1 MKLDVRVAGHKVAS
15 LFREGDEFVL
25 LYAPGTAPEQLVSLT
40 MPVRA
45 RPWTWPRDLPPFFRQ
60 NLPEGYLLGVLQ
72 EAFGRFL
79 DGTDFSLLALVGGSG
94 IGRVTVV
101 PAGKTDSGPVTAFDL
116 AGVLHGDNT
125 EAAFEALV
133 RQHALQAVSG
143 VFPKFLEPGA
153 AAPDWPAAALAE
165 KTTLR
170 SGQHLIKGS
179 GARTPFLALNEH
191 YTLEVLRR
199 TGAMAVVDSTLS
211 DDGRVLVV
219 RRFDV
224 DAAGQPLCAV
234 EDLCGL
240 LGRPPAEKYAPTT
253 EQVISVAR
261 AYLVPAT
268 AQADLEQ
275 LGWLILSSYV
285 LRNADLHTKNIALR
299 YTHAGDVRLA
309 PAYDVV
315 TTEAYPEFAA
325 NPPGLMIEGKRSW
338 RAARTLERLFKTRLG
353 IAPRRY
359 QEMRAVLCEA
369 ATATGLE
376 LVALA
381 ATRQEWREVIGAM
394 LWAWV
399 RGIGEMGVP
408 PEAAGTLTRALAET
422 GMEEPGKGPAKTVIG
437 RSELM
442 GKGRLF

>member
-1 MKLDVRVAGHKVAS
+1 MAARCGWCEA
-15 LFREGDEFVL
+15 
-25 LYAPGTAPEQLVSLT
+25 LVSLT

-45 RPWTWPRDLPPFFRQ
+45 RPFFRQ

-94 IGRVTVV
+94 IGRVKVT
-101 PAGKTDSGPVTAFDL
+101 PEGKTDSGPVTAFDL

-153 AAPDWPAAALAE
+153 STPDWPAAALAE
-165 KTTLR
+165 KATLR
-170 SGQHLIKGS
+170 SGGHLIKGS
-179 GARTPFLALNEH
+179 GARTPYLALNEH

-199 TGAMAVVDSTLS
+199 TGAMAVVDSQLS

-224 DAAGQPLCAV
+224 DDTGQPVCAM

-253 EQVISVAR
+253 EQVIAVVR
-261 AYLVPAT
+261 AYLAPAT

-275 LGWLILSSYV
+275 LGWLILSSYL
-285 LRNADLHTKNIALR
+285 LRNADLHTRNIALR
-299 YTHAGDVRLA
+299 YTQAGDVRLA

-315 TTEAYPEFAA
+315 TTEAYAEFAA

-338 RAARTLERLFKTRLG
+338 RAGKTLERLFKTRLG

-369 ATATGLE
+369 ATSTGLE
-376 LVALA
+376 LVVLA
-381 ATRQEWREVIGAM
+381 GARPEWREVIGAM

-399 RGIGEMGVP
+399 RGIGDMGVTAEVAEP
-408 PEAAGTLTRALAET
+408 LARALTAAGMA
-422 GMEEPGKGPAKTVIG
+422 EPGKGPTKTLMG

-442 GKGRLF
+442 GKGRPF

>member
-1 MKLDVRVAGHKVAS
+1 MKLDVRVAGLKVAS

-25 LYAPGTAPEQLVSLT
+25 LYEPGTAPEQLVSLT

-72 EAFGRFL
+72 EAFGRLL

-94 IGRVTVV
+94 IGRVTLV
-101 PAGKTDSGPVTAFDL
+101 PEGKTDTGPVTALDL

-153 AAPDWPAAALAE
+153 RAPDWPAAALAE

-170 SGQHLIKGS
+170 SGRHLIKGS

-224 DAAGQPLCAV
+224 DEQGEPMCAV

-261 AYLVPAT
+261 AYLAAAT

-275 LGWLILSSYV
+275 LGWLILASYV

-299 YTHAGDVRLA
+299 YTQAGDVRLA

-315 TTEAYPEFAA
+315 TTEAYAEFAT

-338 RAARTLERLFKTRLG
+338 RAGKTLERLFKTRLG

-359 QEMRAVLCEA
+359 QEMRAILCEA
-369 ATATGLE
+369 ATATGLQL
-376 LVALA
+376 LVLA
-381 ATRQEWREVIGAM
+381 AARPEWREVIGAM
-394 LWAWV
+394 LWSWV
-399 RGIGEMGVP
+399 RGIGEMGGT
-408 PEAAGTLTRALAET
+408 PEAAGPLTRALAEA
-422 GMEEPGKGPAKTVIG
+422 GMAEPGKGPAKTVIG
-437 RSELM
+437 KSELM
-442 GKGRLF
+442 GKGRPF